1 MTDIMS
7 NNVKIE
13 YLWLDGYE
21 TPNIRSKT
29 KYMYIDPED
38 TGSNI
43 SIDKIPDWGFDGSS
57 TEQAVG
63 SDSDCILKPVAIFAN
78 TTDTLT
84 STNSYIVLCEV
95 MNSDGTPHK
104 SNTRAKLRELEK
116 EFGDQEFLFG
126 IEQEYTIINTKTGRP
141 MGWPESESEY
151 PPPQGRYYCGV
162 GGDVVTM
169 RNVVHEHSMLCNM
182 AGIPLCGTNA
192 EVMLSQW
199 EYQIGTAGILDVCDY
214 LWVARYMLEVCGEN
228 HNISISL
235 DPKLIQGDWNGSG
248 AHINFSTRFMR
259 ENDDVKQHNE
269 LKKIYVKSVLD
280 SLEESHDEHIKEYGI
295 GNENRLTGAHET
307 QHISKFSYGK
317 SDRGASIRIPV
328 KDGYLEDRRPASNM
342 DPYRA
347 ISKLVETVGKCN
359 PVVAVTA

>member
-43 SIDKIPDWGFDGSS
+43 SIDKIPNWGFDGSS

-116 EFGDQEFLFG
+116 EFGDQNFLFG
-126 IEQEYTIINTKTGRP
+126 IEQEYTMMNTKTGRP
-141 MGWPESESEY
+141 MSWPESKFEY

-169 RNVVHEHSMLCNM
+169 RNVVHEHAMLCNM

-199 EYQIGTAGILDVCDY
+199 EYQIGTAGILEVCDY
-214 LWVARYMLEVCGEN
+214 LWVARYMLEVCGEG

-248 AHINFSTRFMR
+248 AHINFSTKRMR
-259 ENDDVKQHNE
+259 DGGYTSKEKDDEYWNT
-269 LKKIYVKSVLD
+269 VLE
-280 SLEESHDEHIKEYGI
+280 SLESSHDEHIKEYGI
-295 GNENRLTGAHET
+295 GNENRLTGDHET

-317 SDRGASIRIPV
+317 SDRGASIRIPI
-328 KDGYLEDRRPASNM
+328 KDEYLEDRRPASNM

-347 ISKLVETVGKCN
+347 IGKLVETVGRCQSL
-359 PVVAVTA
+359 VTV